1 MNASLRKPVHFR
13 GARSQRGISLLVVL
27 LLLVVTSLLGIAVL
41 RSSAMQERMS
51 ANMRDRSV
59 AFQATEEAIRYAQS
73 RLAAVQPDAGDAT
86 LAWEDM
92 ANVTRI
98 NNMITTQN
106 HCATNGICATDVAA
120 SWIAV
125 PANEY
130 DSATLPVA
138 PEYWIEFLGLAPGR
152 LGAGDD
158 TRSEEGP
165 DNQSPM
171 FRITARSRAPGRA
184 EVTMQTNVISRVR
197 DPGT

>member
-1 MNASLRKPVHFR
+1 MNASMRKTLHYR
-13 GARSQRGISLLVVL
+13 GAHSQRGISLLVVL

-92 ANVTRI
+92 ANAGRI
-98 NNMITTQN
+98 DTMINTQN
-106 HCATNGICATDVAA
+106 HCTTNGICRTIDPPT
-120 SWIAV
+120 WIAV
-125 PANEY
+125 PADQY

-138 PEYWIEFLGLAPGR
+138 PEYWIQFLGLAPGR